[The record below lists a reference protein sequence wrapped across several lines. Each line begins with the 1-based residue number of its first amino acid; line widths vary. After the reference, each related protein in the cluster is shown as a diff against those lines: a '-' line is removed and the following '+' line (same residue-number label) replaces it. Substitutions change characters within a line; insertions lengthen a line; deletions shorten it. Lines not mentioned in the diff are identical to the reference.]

1 MKKYY
6 HQTFVNL
13 LLSKRPLF
21 VKTLDDQLN
30 DFFNDHPN
38 LTIVNIAYD
47 QTTTDQGILIS
58 RTAFLTYSE
67 EEE

>member
-13 LLSKRPLF
+13 PLSERALF
-21 VKTLDDQLN
+21 VKPLDDQLN

-47 QTTTDQGILIS
+47 QTTTPKGTLIA
-58 RTAFLTYSE
+58 RTAFLTYFE

>member
-13 LLSKRPLF
+13 PLSKRPSF
-21 VKTLDDQLN
+21 VKILDDQLN
-30 DFFNDHPN
+30 DFFDNHPN

-47 QTTTDQGILIS
+47 QTTTDR
-58 RTAFLTYSE
+58 RTAFLTYSKE
-67 EEE
+67 EE